1 MALIKEWLNK
11 QWRGIFCVGLGD
23 KIPNPEIR
31 WSKITYNMDIITHVA
46 KRQNII
52 QDGQIG

>member
-31 WSKITYNMDIITHVA
+31 
-46 KRQNII
+46 
-52 QDGQIG
+52 